1 MQTLKIFGNIYCSA
15 KLIRGVENQIIYL
28 SVIYVL
34 LGITAVVGN
43 TLILIALHN
52 ETSLHQ
58 PSKLHQDFFSGFL
71 TNTLKSITIF
81 ENHRIKQVE

>member
-15 KLIRGVENQIIYL
+15 KLTRGVQNQIIYL
-28 SVIYVL
+28 SVIYIL

-58 PSKLHQDFFSGFL
+58 PSKVFIAQNAATYPGLLCGVRA
-71 TNTLKSITIF
+71 
-81 ENHRIKQVE
+81 EIKMQL